1 MTSSTTLRFKE
12 AEMGPIRKFGVAL
25 AIAGVMAGGLGSAT
39 LEAKKKGGGDP
50 KAAICSYLEA
60 IMEYPYTSEYVLAW
74 VISLYN
80 YYGCDAQ

>member
-1 MTSSTTLRFKE
+1 
-12 AEMGPIRKFGVAL
+12 MGPIRKFGVAL

-50 KAAICSYLEA
+50 KDAICSYLNSV
-60 IMEYPYTSEYVLAW
+60 ITYWNVNEYVLAVALQLW
-74 VISLYN
+74 E